1 MLVGLPYLVGY
12 LMVAYARFAVT
23 RAGFISVLLLG
34 RLLTGV
40 GLGWST
46 LAVSVSLIRSP
57 RDSIGKT
64 IRTRNG
70 GFVT

>member
-23 RAGFISVLLLG
+23 QAGFISVLLVG
-34 RLLTGV
+34 RFLTGV

-46 LAVSVSLIRSP
+46 LAVSVSNRVCRELLVLVLY
-57 RDSIGKT
+57 KA
-64 IRTRNG
+64 
-70 GFVT
+70 